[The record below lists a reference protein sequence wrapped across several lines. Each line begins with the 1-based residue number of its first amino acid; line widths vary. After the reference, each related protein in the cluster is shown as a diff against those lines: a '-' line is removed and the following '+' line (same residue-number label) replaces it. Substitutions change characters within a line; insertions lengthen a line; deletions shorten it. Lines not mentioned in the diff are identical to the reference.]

1 MESTEILITGYA
13 KLPQGITAKELYSV
27 IAVGVI
33 VEKQTGVIID
43 SDCSLATKIAK
54 DFVHSILKGC
64 SLNDIDYIEKKF
76 KKYYYGSARKAI
88 ISAVKTCAEK
98 YKQICENGDEFIED

>member
-1 MESTEILITGYA
+1 METNEILITGYA

-27 IAVGVI
+27 IAVGLI
-33 VEKQTGVIID
+33 VEKNSGVIID
-43 SDCSLATKIAK
+43 SDCSLATVLAK
-54 DFVHSILKGC
+54 DFVKKILV
-64 SLNDIDYIEKKF
+64 STNINDVESIEKKF

-98 YKQICENGDEFIED
+98 YKQICESGEDYNED